1 MKENMEEIIIKDVSE
16 TECTECK
23 ENYKLR
29 VLDEFKDLHEK
40 RVLLGKYIK
49 ENVNK
54 VQTKEESLE
63 LDLLRDQL
71 KIMYKYEEI
80 LYVRLSYMLD
90 K

>member
-16 TECTECK
+16 TECK

-80 LYVRLSYMLD
+80 LYARLSYMLD

>member
-1 MKENMEEIIIKDVSE
+1 MKENMEEIIIKDVSK
-16 TECTECK
+16 TECK

-63 LDLLRDQL
+63 LDLLRKQL
-71 KIMYKYEEI
+71 KVMYEYEEI
-80 LYVRLSYMLD
+80 IYARLSYMLD

>member
-16 TECTECK
+16 TECK

-29 VLDEFKDLHEK
+29 VLDEFKDVHEK

>member
-16 TECTECK
+16 TECK
-23 ENYKLR
+23 DNYKLR
-29 VLDEFKDLHEK
+29 VLSEFTDLHEK

-80 LYVRLSYMLD
+80 LYTRLSYMLD